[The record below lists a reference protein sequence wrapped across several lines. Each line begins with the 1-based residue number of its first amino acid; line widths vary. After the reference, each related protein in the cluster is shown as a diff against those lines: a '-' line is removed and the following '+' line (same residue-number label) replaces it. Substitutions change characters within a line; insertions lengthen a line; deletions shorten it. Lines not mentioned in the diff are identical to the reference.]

1 MTLDKLTVGCSAEI
15 VKIDPSNP
23 NLSRLSE
30 LGVIAGQKVKL
41 LRKAPLGDPLQIRI
55 MNYELCLK
63 KQDAAGII
71 VYAGEEKQTA

>member
-1 MTLDKLTVGCSAEI
+1 MTLDKLPIGGSAEI
-15 VKIDPSNP
+15 IEIDESNP

-30 LGVIAGQKVKL
+30 LGMITGQQVKL

-63 KQDAAGII
+63 KQDAAGIK
-71 VYAGEEKQTA
+71 VNATEEKQSA

>member
-1 MTLDKLTVGCSAEI
+1 MTLDKLIVGSSAEI
-15 VKIDPSNP
+15 IGIDESNP

-30 LGVIAGQKVKL
+30 LGMIAGQHVKL

-63 KQDAAGII
+63 KNDAAGIRVHSI
-71 VYAGEEKQTA
+71 EEKAPA